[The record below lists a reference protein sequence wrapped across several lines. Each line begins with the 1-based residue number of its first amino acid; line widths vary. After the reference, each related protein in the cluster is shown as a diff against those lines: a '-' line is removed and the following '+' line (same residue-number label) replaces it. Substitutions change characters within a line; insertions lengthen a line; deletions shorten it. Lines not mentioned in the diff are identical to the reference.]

1 MKKNLWSRNFTLLI
15 SATILGAAGGIAG
28 NFALSF
34 LVFDETGSTLAAAL
48 VIATQMLPNFFI
60 PLLLSPL
67 MDRLPRKPVLV
78 AGDAAN
84 GVLYA
89 LAGVYLLNF
98 KFTYIGFLFYSLLIS
113 CLSAFDSL
121 AFTAFFPKMIPE
133 GCEEKGYTIS
143 GMVYPVMKLVM
154 MPAAAWLFGAI
165 GVAWIL
171 IIQGACSVA
180 AALIEN
186 NIRVTEQVNREPK
199 KLFSFRQWAED
210 IKEAVAFLCGHK
222 GLWSIFA
229 YMAVTNGVATGYA
242 PIMIAFFRTAPG
254 FSVAMYSFFSIAE
267 FAGRSLGGLFHYN
280 VSIPPKRRFSM
291 AFLVYQIYELMDMIL
306 LWIPYPF
313 MLANRAVCGFLGIN
327 SASMREHA
335 VQGTIPE
342 NMRAR
347 INAFNS
353 MTMSAAYIL
362 LSLAVGYLG
371 EFLDYRVC
379 VTLCGAFAAIACWL
393 LIWRNRRDVMK
404 VYNREDKPQPE
415 TLRAAE
421 D

>member
-15 SATILGAAGGIAG
+15 SATVLGAAGGIAG

-98 KFTYIGFLFYSLLIS
+98 KFTYIGFLFYSLLIA

-121 AFTAFFPKMIPE
+121 AFTAIFPKMIPE

-143 GMVYPVMKLVM
+143 GMVYPVMKLIM
-154 MPAAAWLFGAI
+154 MPIAAWLFGAI

-186 NIRVTEQVNREPK
+186 NIRVTEQVNRDPK
-199 KLFSFRQWAED
+199 KLFSFRRWLED
-210 IKEAVAFLCGHK
+210 VREAAAFLRDHK

-267 FAGRSLGGLFHYN
+267 FAGRSLGGFFHYN

-313 MLANRAVCGFLGIN
+313 MLVNRAVCGFLGIN

-353 MTMSAAYIL
+353 MIMSAAYIL

-379 VTLCGAFAAIACWL
+379 VTLCGAFAGIACWL

-415 TLRAAE
+415 TPLAAE
-421 D
+421 G

>member
-1 MKKNLWSRNFTLLI
+1 
-15 SATILGAAGGIAG
+15 
-28 NFALSF
+28 
-34 LVFDETGSTLAAAL
+34 
-48 VIATQMLPNFFI
+48 
-60 PLLLSPL
+60 
-67 MDRLPRKPVLV
+67 
-78 AGDAAN
+78 
-84 GVLYA
+84 
-89 LAGVYLLNF
+89 
-98 KFTYIGFLFYSLLIS
+98 
-113 CLSAFDSL
+113 
-121 AFTAFFPKMIPE
+121 
-133 GCEEKGYTIS
+133 
-143 GMVYPVMKLVM
+143 
-154 MPAAAWLFGAI
+154 
-165 GVAWIL
+165 
-171 IIQGACSVA
+171 
-180 AALIEN
+180 
-186 NIRVTEQVNREPK
+186 
-199 KLFSFRQWAED
+199 
-210 IKEAVAFLCGHK
+210 
-222 GLWSIFA
+222 
-229 YMAVTNGVATGYA
+229 MAVTNGVATGYA

-267 FAGRSLGGLFHYN
+267 FAGRSLGGFFHYN

-313 MLANRAVCGFLGIN
+313 MLVNRAVCGFLGIN

-353 MTMSAAYIL
+353 MIMSAAYIL

-379 VTLCGAFAAIACWL
+379 VTLCGAFAGIACWL

-415 TLRAAE
+415 TPLAAE
-421 D
+421 G

>member
-15 SATILGAAGGIAG
+15 CATVLGAAGGIAG

-48 VIATQMLPNFFI
+48 VIAIQMLPNFFI
-60 PLLLSPL
+60 PLILSPL

-78 AGDAAN
+78 AGDAVN
-84 GVLYA
+84 GILYA

-98 KFTYIGFLFYSLLIS
+98 EFSYIGFLVYSLLIA

-121 AFTAFFPKMIPE
+121 AFTAIFPKLIPE

-143 GMVYPVMKLVM
+143 GMVYPIMILIM
-154 MPAAAWLFGAI
+154 MPIAAWLYGAV

-171 IIQGACSVA
+171 IFQGGCSII
-180 AALIEN
+180 AALVEN
-186 NIRVTEQVNREPK
+186 NIRITEQTGPNRK
-199 KLFSFRQWAED
+199 NLFSFHQWVED
-210 IKEAVAFLCGHK
+210 IKEAAVFLRDQK
-222 GLWSIFA
+222 GLQSIFS

-242 PIMIAFFRTAPG
+242 PIMVAFFRTAPG

-267 FAGRSLGGLFHYN
+267 FAGRSLGGLVHYN
-280 VSIPPKRRFSM
+280 VSIPPKRRFTM
-291 AFLVYQIYELMDMIL
+291 AFLVYQIYELMDIIL

-335 VQGTIPE
+335 VQGAIPE

-347 INAFNS
+347 INAFKS
-353 MTMSAAYIL
+353 MIMSGAYIL
-362 LSLAVGYLG
+362 LSIAVGFLG
-371 EFLDYRVC
+371 EIVDYRVC
-379 VTLCGAFAAIACWL
+379 VTLCGAVAGISCWL
-393 LIWRNRRDVMK
+393 LIWRNRRDVMAI
-404 VYNREDKPQPE
+404 YNREDESQNESAQP
-415 TLRAAE
+415 AE
-421 D
+421 S